1 MREPSDIIAADDHL
15 SRDTKPVLE
24 LSVVMP
30 CLNEADTLATCIEK
44 AQRALSTSNIAGEI
58 IVADNG
64 SSDGSPAIA
73 SRLGARVVHVSA
85 KGYGNALMGGIAA
98 ARGQYIVM
106 GDADDSY
113 DFLEIPK
120 FLEQLRQGYDLVQG
134 CRLPGGGGQI
144 MAGAMPFLH
153 RWWGNPMFSFM
164 AQRWFYAPIHDVYCG
179 LRGFTPALYNCLNLR
194 CTGMEFATEM
204 IIKASLYGYKIAEVP
219 ITLHPDRRTSHP
231 PHLKTYRDG
240 WRTLRFFLI
249 YSPRWLF
256 YLPGVF
262 FIILGVLGYGLA
274 LPGVSILGVTLD
286 AHTLLF
292 ASLSIL
298 CGYQSV
304 LFAIFSKTF
313 AINEGLL
320 PEDPQFARLFQL
332 VNLERGLIL
341 ATAALCLGVAL
352 LLMAVNAWRE
362 VGFGS
367 MDYPRTMR
375 LVIPGAT
382 LTALGFQ
389 TMLSSFFVSILGM
402 KRK

>member
-1 MREPSDIIAADDHL
+1 M
-15 SRDTKPVLE
+15 
-24 LSVVMP
+24 
-30 CLNEADTLATCIEK
+30 
-44 AQRALSTSNIAGEI
+44 
-58 IVADNG
+58 
-64 SSDGSPAIA
+64 
-73 SRLGARVVHVSA
+73 
-85 KGYGNALMGGIAA
+85 
-98 ARGQYIVM
+98 
-106 GDADDSY
+106 
-113 DFLEIPK
+113 
-120 FLEQLRQGYDLVQG
+120 
-134 CRLPGGGGQI
+134 
-144 MAGAMPFLH
+144 
-153 RWWGNPMFSFM
+153 
-164 AQRWFYAPIHDVYCG
+164 
-179 LRGFTPALYNCLNLR
+179 
-194 CTGMEFATEM
+194 
-204 IIKASLYGYKIAEVP
+204 
-219 ITLHPDRRTSHP
+219 
-231 PHLKTYRDG
+231 
-240 WRTLRFFLI
+240 
-249 YSPRWLF
+249 
-256 YLPGVF
+256 F

-274 LPGVSILGVTLD
+274 LPGRSILGVTLD

-341 ATAALCLGVAL
+341 ATAALCLGMAL